1 MCIYQAHLYCI
12 ECKIAKTMAEQNVKD
27 LLHKLLAL
35 QNLGGL
41 NQKQAIVS
49 LYRLKSYNL
58 TRTENADIKSF
69 NKNTY

>member
-1 MCIYQAHLYCI
+1 
-12 ECKIAKTMAEQNVKD
+12 MAEQNVKD